1 MGPPGGLLLSSG
13 LLLQLLALSPL
24 RETAACTILAAG
36 RKATADGS
44 VLVSHSDD
52 GENVQDARLCHILAA
67 DHPASAKRPIYFDM
81 EDYPRF
87 VGEGRGPC
95 YVPKAGETPYK
106 AIGSIPEVARTFSYY
121 ESTYGA
127 LNEHGVGIGESTCSG
142 VFGAND
148 TSHGGKALLSVDSL
162 TKIAMERSTS
172 ARGAVELMGSLAEE
186 HGFYGVGSF
195 EGTAESLFVGDA
207 AEAWIFHILPDP
219 TGATAIWAAQR
230 VPDDHVTV
238 VANMFVIR

>member
-1 MGPPGGLLLSSG
+1 
-13 LLLQLLALSPL
+13 
-24 RETAACTILAAG
+24 
-36 RKATADGS
+36 
-44 VLVSHSDD
+44 
-52 GENVQDARLCHILAA
+52 
-67 DHPASAKRPIYFDM
+67 
-81 EDYPRF
+81 
-87 VGEGRGPC
+87 
-95 YVPKAGETPYK
+95 
-106 AIGSIPEVARTFSYY
+106 
-121 ESTYGA
+121 
-127 LNEHGVGIGESTCSG
+127 
-142 VFGAND
+142 
-148 TSHGGKALLSVDSL
+148 
-162 TKIAMERSTS
+162 MERSTS